1 MAIQLRTAT
10 PDDVEAL
17 VNLDLR
23 NFGEVPEEG
32 DVEEYSRDLDLDRF
46 VLAWDGP
53 ALVAAAGTYEMDL
66 TLPGLAAVPM
76 SAVTWV
82 SVAASHRRRG
92 LASRLMARLDELAAD
107 FGDPVLGLTAS
118 EGGIYERFGYGVATD
133 TRVVEIDRRRAV
145 LDPRWQ
151 PEPVQLVD
159 ARDHVADLQDR
170 WDRFRRT
177 RVGEVSRTED
187 QLRSFT
193 LNPKKPVYAA
203 LHPDGYVIYAIN
215 SQWNNGHPAHV
226 LRVTELVAVTPEA
239 HLALWNLVLS
249 VDLVGPIHCIRS
261 VPIDDPLPQLLT
273 DPRAVRTTE
282 LNDGLWLKVT
292 DPVRC
297 FGARD
302 YRVDDRLVIG
312 VVETIDDLLDGAAP
326 VQTVAVSPNETA
338 EVDEVPDLVA
348 SRAAVG
354 PLLLGGSASAGAR
367 SRRIRAEADV
377 LARADALFG
386 TGLRAHCATPF

>member
-1 MAIQLRTAT
+1 MAIELRTAT

-32 DVEEYSRDLDLDRF
+32 DVEEYSRELDLDRF
-46 VLAWDGP
+46 VLAWDGTT
-53 ALVAAAGTYEMDL
+53 LVAAAGSYEMDL
-66 TLPGLAAVPM
+66 TLPGLATVPM

-92 LASRLMARLDELAAD
+92 LASQLMASLDDSAAG
-107 FGDPVLGLTAS
+107 FGDPLLGLTAS

-133 TRVVEIDRRRAV
+133 TRVVEIERHRAV
-145 LDPRWQ
+145 LDARWQ
-151 PEPVQLVD
+151 PEPVELVD
-159 ARDHVADLQDR
+159 ARDHLGELHER

-177 RVGEVSRTED
+177 RVGEVSRTQG
-187 QLRSFT
+187 QLQSLT

-203 LHPDGYVIYAIN
+203 LHPDGYVIYALN
-215 SQWNNGHPAHV
+215 SQWRNGHPAHV
-226 LRVTELVAVTPEA
+226 LRVTELVAVTAEA
-239 HLALWNLVLS
+239 HLALWNLVFS

-261 VPIDDPLPQLLT
+261 LAIDDPLPNLLT

-302 YRVDDRLVIG
+302 YRVDDRLVVG
-312 VVETIDDLLDGAAP
+312 VVETIDDLLAGTAPIQAIAVGTDGA
-326 VQTVAVSPNETA
+326 A
-338 EVDEVPDLVA
+338 EVDEAPDLVVT
-348 SRAAVG
+348 RAALG

-367 SRRIRAEADV
+367 SQRIRADDDV
-377 LARADALFG
+377 LTRADALFG
-386 TGLRAHCATPF
+386 TGLRAHCATSF